1 MPWTFYPALI
11 GTFLSVTGLSYLAW
25 REHKPTHPLTLSQLA
40 AKSRELQLYF
50 RIVLWV
56 CGTLFAITV
65 FFFINP
71 RLANSVLQTIAFVL
85 VFVPELLLGFFHAKG
100 DIELLLHD
108 VLSRVMGFGMWATAL
123 MFTINLSGTYSQ
135 IEAFLT
141 VILSI
146 LAILTIVDRKKFL
159 LYELPFIFT
168 SHVSILV
175 AALAVR

>member
-1 MPWTFYPALI
+1 MPWTFYSAFI

-25 REHKPTHPLTLSQLA
+25 REHNPSRPLTLSQLA
-40 AKSRELQLYF
+40 AKSRALQLYF

-56 CGTLFAITV
+56 CGTLFAATV

-71 RLANSVLQTIAFVL
+71 RLANSVLQIIAFVL
-85 VFVPELLLGFFHAKG
+85 VFVPELLLGIFHAKG

-123 MFTINLSGTYSQ
+123 MFTINLSGIYSQ
-135 IEAFLT
+135 IEACLT

-146 LAILTIVDRKKFL
+146 LAILTIIDQKKFL

-168 SHVSILV
+168 SHVSILI

>member
-1 MPWTFYPALI
+1 MPWTFYTAFI

-25 REHKPTHPLTLSQLA
+25 REHNPSRPLTLSQLA

-50 RIVLWV
+50 RTVLWV

-65 FFFINP
+65 LFFINP
-71 RLANSVLQTIAFVL
+71 RLPSGALQTAAFIL
-85 VFVPELLLGFFHAKG
+85 VFVPELLLGIFHAKG

-123 MFTINLSGTYSQ
+123 MFTINLSGIYSQ
-135 IEAFLT
+135 IEVCLT
-141 VILSI
+141 VILFI
-146 LAILTIVDRKKFL
+146 LAILTIVDRKRFL
-159 LYELPFIFT
+159 LYELPFIYT

-175 AALAVR
+175 AALAVL